1 MFTVSLLREASSHVP
16 VLNALPFL
24 KHLKLRSHKKNIR
37 SHVDLVA
44 AFDRQC
50 ETYVSADERHPTRKM
65 KDWTCLSRLATRL
78 RSESPISPPRAKLQL
93 GAPGKILPTYFCLVL
108 GVAL

>member
-1 MFTVSLLREASSHVP
+1 MFTVALLREASSHVT

-44 AFDRQC
+44 AFDRNVRH
-50 ETYVSADERHPTRKM
+50 TYLPMNA
-65 KDWTCLSRLATRL
+65 
-78 RSESPISPPRAKLQL
+78 IQL
-93 GAPGKILPTYFCLVL
+93 GK
-108 GVAL
+108 